1 MTGRGVQRRKI
12 LRRKNIG
19 GKKAQ
24 PKTKQQR
31 KNRGSRKLIRKS
43 ISQRGLKLSR
53 MMIEDDRAK
62 RQMEYEQKA
71 SVQSQYADLE
81 RERERLARAQI
92 AAEKAA
98 DARNIAM
105 IRYQDM
111 VNAENLRRR

>member
-1 MTGRGVQRRKI
+1 MTGRSVQKRKV
-12 LRRKNIG
+12 LRRKNNG
-19 GKKAQ
+19 VKNGQ
-24 PKTKQQR
+24 PKTNQPR

-81 RERERLARAQI
+81 RERDRLARAQI

-98 DARNIAM
+98 EARNIAM

-111 VNAENLRRR
+111 INAYNLSRK